1 MKKRILIS
9 LLTVFL
15 SAAIYA
21 QPSPEKKA
29 QKITDRITEAL
40 SLNETDS
47 KAVYN
52 IQLERFKDAQGI
64 QKKYANDPEAKKEKL
79 KANGNET
86 YNNMKNYLGKERM
99 KQWTEYRKNNRK

>member
-47 KAVYN
+47 KAVYE
-52 IQLERFKDAQGI
+52 IQLERFKDARSI
-64 QKKYANDPEAKKEKL
+64 NKNYANDPEMKKKKL

-86 YNNMKNYLGKERM
+86 YNKMKNYLGKERM
-99 KQWTEYRKNNRK
+99 KQWAEYRKNNKK

>member
-29 QKITDRITEAL
+29 QKLTDKITEAL

-52 IQLERFKDAQGI
+52 IQLERFKEAQAI
-64 QKKYANDPEAKKEKL
+64 NKKYGNESEEKNEKL
-79 KANGNET
+79 KMLGNQT
-86 YNNMKNYLGKERM
+86 YNKMKDYLGKERM
-99 KQWTEYRKNNRK
+99 KQWAEYRKNNRK